1 MSKWNDSIEK
11 ARAEA
16 DRLGLPCRRLVS
28 ADIRYNINPQPSGE
42 PEPDVAVQTV
52 VTGDLRVE
60 IHRSPSGRDS
70 EFRFVPD
77 GLPFK

>member
-1 MSKWNDSIEK
+1 MSKWNDSIET

-16 DRLGLPCRRLVS
+16 DRLGLPCRRIVA
-28 ADIRYNINPQPSGE
+28 ADVRFNVNPQPPVDPSM
-42 PEPDVAVQTV
+42 
-52 VTGDLRVE
+52 RVE
-60 IHRSPSGRDS
+60 IHPSSNGRDS